1 MLATPPDYKKLFY
14 YYKIP
19 TDKDG
24 VWCANM
30 DVFFPNIDS
39 VVMFYNSSYNDE
51 LRFSPGTGYQASVN
65 TSTSQYELYH
75 LAGHN

>member
-39 VVMFYNSSYNDE
+39 VIMFYNSSYNDE
-51 LRFSPGTGYQASVN
+51 LRF
-65 TSTSQYELYH
+65 
-75 LAGHN
+75 